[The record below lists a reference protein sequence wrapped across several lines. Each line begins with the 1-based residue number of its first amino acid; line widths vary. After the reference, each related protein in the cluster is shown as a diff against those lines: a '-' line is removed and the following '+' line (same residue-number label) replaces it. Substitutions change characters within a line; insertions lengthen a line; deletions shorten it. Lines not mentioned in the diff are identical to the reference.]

1 MTARRVARMA
11 AKDLYEEGDEKYAQ
25 YIEDAFKEHIL
36 SMVDDYV
43 KTTENPTVAD
53 FSEMLEEFDVLSY
66 DDWAT
71 DYIEGQISN
80 YEDQAYSMAKDER

>member
-11 AKDLYEEGDEKYAQ
+11 AKDLYEEGDEKYCE
-25 YIEDAFKEHIL
+25 YIENAFKEHIL

-53 FSEMLEEFDVLSY
+53 FSEMMEEFNVMDY
-66 DDWAT
+66 DSWAT
-71 DYIEGQISN
+71 DYIESEISGW
-80 YEDQAYSMAKDER
+80 ECQAYENAKDER